1 MQLFRNGKLLCYILL
16 VITGCEKDNVDVEG
30 CTDPNALNYNI
41 SATISDSLACE
52 YENTT
57 IYSMPS
63 VILGSNV
70 EISIYNNLSFND
82 INIIPDDLEWS
93 SDTNITSYE
102 QEFEVLHYNMNTH
115 KIIVSTNN
123 YLIKEIYT
131 DIVYKLYFEDYN
143 SGVVLF
149 KYGKLD
155 GENQTTVEVVTSNCY
170 QKPFYYNFITNMEDS
185 KNWHIS
191 LQKISV
197 EF

>member
-1 MQLFRNGKLLCYILL
+1 
-16 VITGCEKDNVDVEG
+16 
-30 CTDPNALNYNI
+30 I

-131 DIVYKLYFEDYN
+131 DIVYKLYFEDYD

-155 GENQTTVEVVTSNCY
+155 GENQTTVEVITSNCY
-170 QKPFYYNFITNMEDS
+170 QKPFYYNFFTNMEDS
-185 KNWHIS
+185 TNWYIS